1 MQYRLSEFFRGG
13 VITVADQC
21 AKAFVVLEDR
31 FLDLKYYELSCY
43 VGKILQ
49 EFLQKF
55 QSEKHIATM
64 LKIIRD
70 IIIILYKAG
79 A

>member
-43 VGKILQ
+43 VGKIIQ
-49 EFLQKF
+49 
-55 QSEKHIATM
+55 
-64 LKIIRD
+64 
-70 IIIILYKAG
+70 
-79 A
+79 